1 MKRTVLLISTLA
13 LALAAP
19 AAAKGPDQATITGP
33 GLEGNNQ
40 IVFGSKGDPG
50 AGTPF
55 GALVENTGFFPAVF
69 GQSPNPMLAGMPDGD
84 LGPRYVIAYRVPGPN
99 NELDAIRQDLYP
111 YAVGGPVTYM
121 KPGQPVFG
129 NETLGGWYRTPES
142 FKQTLIS
149 VGLPK
154 SAPGASGGGSSFELG
169 ANWLAIAFAALLGGA
184 MLVAFRRRPRRVA
197 H

>member
-1 MKRTVLLISTLA
+1 MKRTVFLISTLA
-13 LALAAP
+13 LVLAAP

-33 GLEGNNQ
+33 GLEGDNQ
-40 IVFGSKGDPG
+40 IVFGSKGDPA

-55 GALVENTGFFPAVF
+55 GVLVENTGFFPGVF
-69 GQSPNPMLAGMPDGD
+69 GQSPSPMLAGRPDGD

-111 YAVGGPVTYM
+111 YAAGGPVTYM

-129 NETLGGWYRTPES
+129 NETLGGWYRATES
-142 FKQTLIS
+142 FKQTLVS
-149 VGLPK
+149 MGLPK
-154 SAPGASGGGSSFELG
+154 SAPGTSGGGSSFEPT
-169 ANWLAIAFAALLGGA
+169 ANWLAIALVVLLAGA
-184 MLVAFRRRPRRVA
+184 MLVAVRRRPRTAA